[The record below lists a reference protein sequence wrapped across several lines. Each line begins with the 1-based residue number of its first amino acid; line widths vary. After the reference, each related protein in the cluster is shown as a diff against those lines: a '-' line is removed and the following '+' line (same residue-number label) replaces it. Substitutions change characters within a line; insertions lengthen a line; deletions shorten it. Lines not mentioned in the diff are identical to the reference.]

1 MERRRALTGLGA
13 VLTASAIVGFA
24 LSPAAQATDS
34 APRAEAE
41 SPRVLAYY
49 QTQYQDDSYVSPL
62 PLKGVATD
70 VEVAAFHLNDDG
82 SIHLND
88 EPPSD
93 PRFDQVWKDVAE
105 LQESGTKVHA
115 LLGGAAQGT
124 YQNLAEDFEKYYQ
137 PLHDT
142 VEKYGLDGVDLDI
155 EETFSLENTKK
166 LIDRLRTDFGEDF
179 HVILTPVASDLAGS
193 SNFSGG
199 FDYAQLER
207 EAGDKISFY
216 TGQFYCGWGDL
227 GDTTSYDNVID
238 NGFSP
243 SRVVAGALTNPAN
256 CQGYVE
262 PDELAAT
269 LGSLKDR
276 HQGFGGVAGW
286 EYFNAVPVN
295 GDGPDSWYAHVR
307 QAAGG

>member
-1 MERRRALTGLGA
+1 MQRRRILSGLGA
-13 VLTASAIVGFA
+13 ALTASALAGFTLGPA
-24 LSPAAQATDS
+24 QAATGSPAAKADS
-34 APRAEAE
+34 PH
-41 SPRVLAYY
+41 VLAYY
-49 QTQYQDDSYVSPL
+49 QTQYQDGSYVSPL
-62 PLKGVATD
+62 PLKGIATD
-70 VEVAAFHLNDDG
+70 VEVAAFHLNGDG

-88 EPPSD
+88 DPPSD
-93 PRFDQVWKDVAE
+93 AKFDQVWKDVAE
-105 LQESGTKVHA
+105 LRSSGTKVHA

-124 YQNLAEDFEKYYQ
+124 YANLAADFERYYK

-166 LIDRLRTDFGEDF
+166 LIERLRTDFGTDF
-179 HVILTPVASDLAGS
+179 SVILTPVATDLAGT

-207 EAGDKISFY
+207 EAGSQISFY

-227 GDTTSYDNVID
+227 GGTGSYDNVIG

-262 PDELAAT
+262 PGTLAST
-269 LGSLKDR
+269 LTALKDK

-286 EYFNAVPVN
+286 EYFNAVEV
-295 GDGPDSWYAHVR
+295 DGTGPATWYAHVR
-307 QAAGG
+307 KAAGG